1 MAEQGRRR
9 LTTNTPSLNEP
20 KGRSLRKVVSLSG
33 QFHANYIIYS
43 EEVEASRRPGAYA
56 GDNARSKSEDNSSK
70 VRNCF
75 LKQAICE

>member
-33 QFHANYIIYS
+33 QFHANILYR

-56 GDNARSKSEDNSSK
+56 GDNVGSKSEDNSSK

>member
-33 QFHANYIIYS
+33 QFHANILYR
-43 EEVEASRRPGAYA
+43 EEDEASSRAPYHMGLTTLEVSLRIT
-56 GDNARSKSEDNSSK
+56 RVK
-70 VRNCF
+70 
-75 LKQAICE
+75 

>member
-33 QFHANYIIYS
+33 QFHANTLYR
-43 EEVEASRRPGAYA
+43 EEDEASSRPVAYA
-56 GDNARSKSEDNSSK
+56 GDNVESKSEDNSSK

-75 LKQAICE
+75 LK